1 MRKEHHYSSII
12 RQFSTHDLV
21 QLVYELHNALLTCV
35 NTEQQIKKLKKEEID
50 AFDFMS
56 EIEML
61 TITDFNTIIEYTN
74 GVCSDYSSIS
84 RCLRNAIG
92 FNEDGFVYRYNEV
105 ITDIVDAWAG
115 ATDEELQA
123 LEEYTTE
130 LAGIFSHVLRYEF
143 DLNGALKSYLDHDKN
158 KEEMDIDVVFEQ
170 YCSKYNLDVI
180 KTIESIIA
188 INSVYKATLP
198 IFDDY
203 PELEEPFEAI
213 MGPYL
218 ADIDPDALTMDIV
231 KGVISGDIMP
241 SQVYGLMHTEDD
253 QEE

>member
-92 FNEDGFVYRYNEV
+92 FN
-105 ITDIVDAWAG
+105 AWAG